1 MSNAIVEVPF
11 PENEPIYD
19 YEPGSLRRASLQSRL
34 EALAGETV
42 DIPCVIGGREVRT
55 GNTAPCVMPHA
66 HGHVLGQ
73 YHVPG
78 EQEVA
83 DAIESSAAAWREWS
97 RAPWEDRVAV
107 FLKMASLLA
116 GPHRDTINAATM
128 LGLSKNVFQSEIDAA
143 CELIDF
149 WNFNAFYAQ
158 GIYEEQPPH
167 SPSGMWN
174 QVENRPLEGFVF
186 AVTPFNFVS
195 IAANI
200 PTAPV
205 LMGNVALWKPS
216 ANAVY
221 PTWFLMQLFREAG
234 LPDGVVNYLPGPG
247 AEIGPQV
254 MAHPDL
260 AGIHFTGS
268 TSTFQTMWQTVG
280 ANIKNYKTYPRLV
293 GETGGKDFIV
303 AHESA
308 EVDALAIAI
317 LRGAFEYQ
325 GQKCSA
331 VSRVYIPST
340 IWDAVRERYT
350 AEVAS
355 IQMGDV
361 RDFGNFMN
369 AVIDERAFKKI
380 TGYIE
385 GAKVDA
391 DAEILTGGGYDDRT
405 GWFIEP
411 TTIVTTN
418 PKYRTMCEEIFGPV
432 VTIYIYNA
440 AQWTETLE
448 LVDSTSPYALTGAV
462 MATDRAAVLEARAA
476 LTYAAGN
483 FYINDKP
490 TGAVVGQQPFGGG
503 RASGT
508 NDKAGSPLNLMRWT
522 SPRTVKENFLPPRDY
537 RYPFMG
543 AGGN

>member
-1 MSNAIVEVPF
+1 MSNAIVQIPF
-11 PENEPIYD
+11 PQNEPIYD
-19 YEPGSLRRASLQSRL
+19 YEPGSPRRDSLKGRL
-34 EALAGETV
+34 EALAAETV
-42 DIPCVIGGREVRT
+42 DIPCLIGGREVRT
-55 GNTAPCVMPHA
+55 GNTAPCVMPHD

-73 YHVPG
+73 FHQPG
-78 EQEVA
+78 EKEVVA
-83 DAIESSAAAWREWS
+83 AIEAATSAWREWS
-97 RAPWEDRVAV
+97 RTPWEDRAAV
-107 FLKMASLLA
+107 FLKMASLLV
-116 GPHRDTINAATM
+116 GSHRDTVNAATM

-158 GIYEEQPPH
+158 EIYADQPPH

-174 QVENRPLEGFVF
+174 QVENRSLEGFVF
-186 AVTPFNFVS
+186 AVTPFNFTS
-195 IAANI
+195 IAANL

-216 ANAVY
+216 PNAVY
-221 PTWFLMQLFREAG
+221 PTWFLMKLFREAG
-234 LPDGVVNYLPGPG
+234 LPDGVINYLPGPG
-247 AEIGPQV
+247 EQIGAQV
-254 MAHPDL
+254 MAHPAL

-268 TSTFQTMWQTVG
+268 TATFQSMWQTVG
-280 ANIKNYKTYPRLV
+280 PNIKNYRSYPRIV
-293 GETGGKDFIV
+293 GETGGKDFII

-308 EVDALAIAI
+308 DTEALATAI

-331 VSRVYIPST
+331 VSRGYIPSN
-340 IWDAVRERYT
+340 IWDEVRERYVP
-350 AEVAS
+350 EVAS
-355 IQMGDV
+355 VKMGDV
-361 RDFGNFMN
+361 RDFSNFMN

-380 TGYIE
+380 TGYID
-385 GAKVDA
+385 GAKA
-391 DAEILTGGGYDDRT
+391 DEEAEIITGGGYDDSQ

-411 TTIVTTN
+411 TTILTTN

-432 VTIYIYNA
+432 VTIYVYDP
-440 AQWTETLE
+440 AQWSQTLE
-448 LVDSTSPYALTGAV
+448 LVDGTSPYALTGAV
-462 MATDRAAVLEARAA
+462 FATDREAVLEARVA
-476 LTYAAGN
+476 LTHAAGN

-508 NDKAGSPLNLMRWT
+508 NDKAGSPLNLLRWT
-522 SPRTVKENFLPPRDY
+522 SQRTVKENFTPPKDY

-543 AGGN
+543 AE